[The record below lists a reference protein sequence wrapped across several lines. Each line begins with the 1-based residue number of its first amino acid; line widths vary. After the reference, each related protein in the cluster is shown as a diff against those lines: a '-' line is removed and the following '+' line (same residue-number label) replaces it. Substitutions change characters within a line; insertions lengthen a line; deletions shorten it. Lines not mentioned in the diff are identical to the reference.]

1 MDEKFNT
8 GEVCAAKSGFLT
20 WLDNFWYHY
29 KWHSIIALFLVFA
42 ITTCTLQM
50 CSRESYDIQILY
62 AGNHALSRQST
73 DADTPEYYKAKN
85 TLSRFVS
92 DYDKNGE
99 VNVSLRDLF
108 IPDEEQMKDLT
119 EAEYSRAFEDRTN
132 LAPIML
138 SSEYFLCFLS
148 PDIYEYYKNEERLAN
163 ISEFA
168 PEGIS
173 VEYYDGTGMAVRLSS
188 CPFYELGGFSTL
200 PPDTLICLRSLN
212 FSNHLNKDSNEA
224 AYKAAR
230 ETLIKIL
237 SFS

>member
-1 MDEKFNT
+1 MDEKLNT
-8 GEVCAAKSGFLT
+8 GETCAAKGGFLA

-29 KWHSIIALFLVFA
+29 KWHSLISLFLIFA

-62 AGNHALSRQST
+62 AGNHAYSRQSK
-73 DADTPEYYKAKN
+73 DADTPEYYKARE

-92 DYDKNGE
+92 DYDENGE

-108 IPDEEQMKDLT
+108 IPDEEQMKDLS

-132 LAPIML
+132 LGPIML
-138 SSEYFLCFLS
+138 SSEYFLCFLA
-148 PDIYEYYKNEERLAN
+148 PDIYEYYKGEERLSN

-168 PEGIS
+168 PEGTS
-173 VEYYDGTGMAVRLSS
+173 AKYYDDTGMAVLLSS
-188 CPFYELGGFSTL
+188 CPFSELGGFSTL

-212 FSNHLNKDSNEA
+212 FSNHLNKNSNES
-224 AYKAAR
+224 AYKAAK